1 MTNAAGPHVFLV
13 AGEESGDRLGA
24 SLIAAIR
31 RRHPGAYFTGVGG
44 VHMAGEGVAS
54 LFPLGDL
61 AIVGV
66 GAIASSLP
74 KILARIAATAQA
86 IVAAKPDVLEIGRAH

>member
-31 RRHPGAYFTGVGG
+31 RRHPGALRGG
-44 VHMAGEGVAS
+44 
-54 LFPLGDL
+54 
-61 AIVGV
+61 
-66 GAIASSLP
+66 SSGS
-74 KILARIAATAQA
+74 R
-86 IVAAKPDVLEIGRAH
+86 H